1 VRRSGIVAS
10 VVVGLVL
17 LVTGP
22 GRAQS
27 APEVIRIDASAP
39 ARPFP
44 HFWEQVFGSGRAN
57 LTLRE
62 SWRNDLRAARSI
74 TDFRYVRFHD
84 IFSDQNGVYSE
95 NKEGKPIYN
104 WSYVDQIYDGVLALG
119 VRPFVELS
127 FMPSALASSQKP
139 HPFWYKPLPNP
150 PKSYEKWAGLVQ
162 AFTRHLV
169 ERYGIDE
176 VRQWNFEVW
185 NEPNIDFWTGKPA
198 KETYFQLYESAARA
212 VKAVDRRL
220 RIGGPATAQAVW
232 AGDFIRHCAEKDIP
246 LDYVS
251 THVYGND
258 SAKDVFHSEEKIPQS
273 EMVARSARKVHD
285 EVKSSPRP
293 DLPILWTEYNAT
305 YMNDPRITDSAFM
318 GPWLANNIRQCDGL
332 VTIMAYWCFS
342 DVFEEQGVVKK
353 PFYGG
358 YGLIAAGGI
367 PKPAFNAFAMLHRL
381 GDQRLS
387 PELKDALVTKR
398 PDGSLAV
405 AVWNYAE
412 PGAGGPP
419 REFELRFTRGDAAQ
433 VTILDEDHGS
443 ALTEWRKMGEPAFPG
458 REQQQA
464 LRAAGTLPA
473 PRRMPTQGGT
483 LRLSLAPHALA
494 LVELTP

>member
-1 VRRSGIVAS
+1 VIAS
-10 VVVGLVL
+10 VVVGLVP
-17 LVTGP
+17 LVG
-22 GRAQS
+22 GSAWAQS
-27 APEVIRIDASAP
+27 SPEVIRIDASAP

-57 LTLRE
+57 LTMRE

-74 TDFRYVRFHD
+74 TDFRYVRFHA
-84 IFSDQNGVYSE
+84 IFHDENGVYSE
-95 NKEGKPIYN
+95 SKDGKPIYN

-127 FMPSALASSQKP
+127 FMPSALASSQKS

-150 PKSYEKWAGLVQ
+150 PKSHEKWAGLVE

-169 ERYGIDE
+169 DRYGLEE
-176 VRQWNFEVW
+176 VRQWYFEVW

-198 KETYFQLYESAARA
+198 KDTYFRLYESAARA

-220 RIGGPATAQAVW
+220 RIGGPATAQAAW
-232 AGDFIRHCAEKDIP
+232 TGDFIRLCAEKEVPIDF
-246 LDYVS
+246 VS

-258 SAKDVFHSEEKIPQS
+258 SARDVFQRDEKIPQS
-273 EMVARSARKVHD
+273 EMVARSVRKVYD
-285 EVKSSPRP
+285 EVKASPRP
-293 DLPILWTEYNAT
+293 DLPIMWTEYNAT
-305 YMNDPRITDSAFM
+305 YMNDPRVTDSAFM
-318 GPWLANNIRQCDGL
+318 GPWMANNIRQCDGL
-332 VTIMAYWCFS
+332 TSIMAYWCFS

-358 YGLIAAGGI
+358 YGLIAAGAI
-367 PKPAFNAFAMLHRL
+367 PKAAFNAFAMLHRL

-398 PDGSLAV
+398 PDGSLAI

-419 REFELRFTRGDAAQ
+419 RDFELRFDRGASAE
-433 VTILDEDHGS
+433 VTILDDDHGS
-443 ALTEWRKMGEPAFPG
+443 ALTAWRQMGEPASPS
-458 REQQQA
+458 RQQQQA
-464 LRAAGTLPA
+464 LRASGGLPT
-473 PRRMPTQGGT
+473 PQRMPIRDGA

-494 LVELTP
+494 LVEVAR